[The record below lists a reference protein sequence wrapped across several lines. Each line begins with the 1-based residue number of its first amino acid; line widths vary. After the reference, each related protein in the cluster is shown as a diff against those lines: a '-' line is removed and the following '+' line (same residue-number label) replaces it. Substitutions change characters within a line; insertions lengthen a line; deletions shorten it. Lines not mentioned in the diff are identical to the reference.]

1 MQTTLQASFQ
11 LNVSTFSRN
20 SFGIAQYQR
29 GLIATSITYLLDIT
43 LEYPSDL
50 SPDQEQLAHA
60 TAQNYIY
67 NYLTREES
75 KFANAVVVDNDDAFL
90 RNMIPPHN
98 YGILN
103 EILQGTVTAV
113 FTLDIAPPV
122 SRLNFPFIVHRNER
136 EMQKDLLQMFT
147 TYFNT
152 NMSNLSVRV
161 GTATFNPV
169 KSVQVSEHHRD

>member
-11 LNVSTFSRN
+11 LNVSTFARN
-20 SFGIAQYQR
+20 AFGIAQYQR
-29 GLIATSITYLLDIT
+29 GLITTSIFYMLDIA
-43 LEYPSDL
+43 LEYPGDISA
-50 SPDQEQLAHA
+50 DQTQLAHA
-60 TAQNYIY
+60 TTQSHIY
-67 NYLTREES
+67 NYLVQEES

-103 EILQGTVTAV
+103 EMLNDSVTAV
-113 FTLDIAPPV
+113 FTLDIVPPI
-122 SRLNFPFIVHRNER
+122 SRLNFPFIVHLHEK

-147 TYFNT
+147 TYFNS

-161 GTATFNPV
+161 GTTTFNPV
-169 KSVQVSEHHRD
+169 KSVQVSEQHRD